1 MSSGE
6 IASSVADPLDSF
18 SGSGER
24 KRLFLGGG
32 MWGNICAEPVEMNLK
47 MGH

>member
-18 SGSGER
+18 SGSGKR
-24 KRLFLGGG
+24 KSFLGGG
-32 MWGNICAEPVEMNLK
+32 MWGNIRAEPVEMNLK